1 MTRESM
7 NFDVLIIGAGAR
19 EHAIAWKL
27 SSSPKVS
34 KIYVAP
40 GNAGTDSLGTNLY
53 ISIDDLSALA
63 YAAERY
69 RIDLTIVGSEI
80 PLAAGIVD
88 FFEIN
93 NLPIIGPTK
102 DAARIETSKSFA
114 KSIMESAGVPTAKY
128 ELFTDPDE
136 AKNM

>member
-1 MTRESM
+1 M
-7 NFDVLIIGAGAR
+7 NVLIIGSGAR

-93 NLPIIGPTK
+93 NTYNW
-102 DAARIETSKSFA
+102 T
-114 KSIMESAGVPTAKY
+114 Y
-128 ELFTDPDE
+128 
-136 AKNM
+136 